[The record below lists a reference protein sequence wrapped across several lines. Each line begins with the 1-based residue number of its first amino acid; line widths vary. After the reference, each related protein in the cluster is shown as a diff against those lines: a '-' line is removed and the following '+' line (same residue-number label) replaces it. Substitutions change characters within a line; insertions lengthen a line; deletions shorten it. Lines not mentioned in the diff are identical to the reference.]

1 MVGVAVPVVAILA
14 ALVGAVVLTGIVMFV
29 IVPVFKGIGFLLGH
43 VGRFIGGMFR
53 DTFRFIGAVPAAVV
67 FALLC
72 VLNVI
77 IGRWSAGAHFGA
89 NVSHEI
95 RTMLSCLYRV
105 CLGHPL
111 RLIGLGPALEGI
123 EERVPA
129 AVAEAPGSDR
139 PSRRVGQFDG
149 YKIVGSLPGGGSG
162 GRLYVA
168 EPLPEKR
175 KRIERQQGEC
185 PERVVIK
192 SFAIADG
199 SSLPQIVRES
209 RALEGARQ
217 IGLIIEH
224 ELTDDRF
231 FYVMPYVPGDNLGT
245 VVRQQHAAAGD
256 AGLGDRP
263 LQEMLSYISDVVA
276 TLDHYHRGGL
286 WHKDIKP
293 ENIVVHAG
301 RAHVVDLGLV
311 TSLRSAMTLTTHGT
325 EYFRDP
331 EMVRMALRGVKVHE
345 VDGAKFDIYG
355 AAAVLYFALEGTFP
369 SHGGLSTITRRCPEA
384 VKWIV
389 RRGMTDYA
397 RRYASADL
405 MQRDLEAV
413 RRHPN
418 LWAMKPA
425 ELPSMRGSEAMAHE
439 AAPSPAPGDAAPFGF
454 GPGGAAAASAGAA
467 AAAVGV
473 AGSGYARPRLNIAN
487 WWTGRIERGPGQFVY
502 IGGLSG
508 LQEAKDEIRRAASN
522 VRNEVRRAWHD
533 IRGTSTPPPA
543 PASPPESVR
552 IHFDGSPRRSATE
565 QIASARA
572 RAQARR
578 EQARQRRHHARHPAE
593 RINFGMVVAA
603 LAVVAAVIFF
613 ARMGSSFPRRFR
625 PGGVVSFGSVE
636 GPHAPVTP
644 GQRRITLDGPGGRV
658 VVEAPGSS
666 AADAAA
672 DSALAPIDAG
682 LLALVQ
688 RLPQRYLII
697 NDHPDLRSATVR
709 DRVAKIGE
717 MLGRLGF
724 APLEDSDLEATLD
737 ARIRTEVSRAG
748 RVDIGKNIVHE
759 AEAAVGPLLG
769 VDEQLQNLGCVVWL
783 ARGEGDR
790 FLTWVLTPDCH
801 ISEIDDRILAYISSI
816 R

>member
-1 MVGVAVPVVAILA
+1 MVGVAVPIVAILG
-14 ALVGAVVLTGIVMFV
+14 ALVGAVLLTGIVMFV

-53 DTFRFIGAVPAAVV
+53 DTFRFVGALPAAVV
-67 FALLC
+67 FAVLS
-72 VLNVI
+72 VLNVV

-89 NVSHEI
+89 NVQREI
-95 RTMLSCLYRV
+95 KTMASCLYRV

-111 RLIGLGPALEGI
+111 RLIGLGPVLEGL

-129 AVAEAPGSDR
+129 AYAEAPGRDR

-175 KRIERQQGEC
+175 RRIEHAQGEC

-231 FYVMPYVPGDNLGT
+231 FYVMPYVPGDNLGI

-256 AGLGDRP
+256 AGLGDRQ
-263 LQEMLSYISDVVA
+263 LQEMLSYMSDVVA

-293 ENIVVHAG
+293 ENIVVYAG

-345 VDGAKFDIYG
+345 VDGAKFDVYG

-389 RRGMTDYA
+389 RRGMTDYS
-397 RRYASADL
+397 RRYASAAMML
-405 MQRDLEAV
+405 RDLDAI

-418 LWAMKPA
+418 VWAMKPA
-425 ELPSMRGSEAMAHE
+425 ELPSMQA
-439 AAPSPAPGDAAPFGF
+439 GDASAEAPADAAAFAAAGF
-454 GPGGAAAASAGAA
+454 GPGGAAAAVGAA
-467 AAAVGV
+467 VNAAVGAAHAASAASP
-473 AGSGYARPRLNIAN
+473 AGVYVRPRLRVAN
-487 WWTGRIERGPGQFVY
+487 WWTGRIDPGA
-502 IGGLSG
+502 GGAG
-508 LQEAKDEIRRAASN
+508 YAGGVREAKEELRRAAAT
-522 VRNEVRRAWHD
+522 VRGEVRKAWRD
-533 IRGTSTPPPA
+533 LRGSAEVAAVHA
-543 PASPPESVR
+543 PEDVR
-552 IHFDGSPRRSATE
+552 IHFAGGPRPPAAD

-572 RAQARR
+572 RAAERR
-578 EQARQRRHHARHPAE
+578 RHARQRRFRTTHPAE
-593 RINFGMVVAA
+593 RINPGMVVAA
-603 LAVVAAVIFF
+603 VAVLAVIGVAAAFNVNWLRR
-613 ARMGSSFPRRFR
+613 ARL
-625 PGGVVSFGSVE
+625 GGHVALGES
-636 GPHAPVTP
+636 
-644 GQRRITLDGPGGRV
+644 GPGAAV
-658 VVEAPGSS
+658 VDGAHPGAIAMAPGAAVFEQVHRAQEL
-666 AADAAA
+666 AADAALI
-672 DSALAPIDAG
+672 S
-682 LLALVQ
+682 LVED
-688 RLPQRYLII
+688 LPHQYLII
-697 NDHPDLRSATVR
+697 NDHPDLRSAVVR
-709 DRVAKIGE
+709 DRVARIGE
-717 MLGRLGF
+717 MLVRLGF
-724 APLEDSDLEATLD
+724 EPVEDRDLAATLD
-737 ARIRTEVSRAG
+737 ARIRTEVSRVG
-748 RVDIGKNIVHE
+748 NVDIERNIVAD
-759 AEAAVGPLLG
+759 AEAVVGSLLG

-783 ARGEGDR
+783 ARGSGDR
-790 FLTWVLTPDCH
+790 ILTWVLTPDCH
-801 ISEIDDRILAYISSI
+801 ESTADDRILAVLSSF

>member
-1 MVGVAVPVVAILA
+1 MVGIAVPIVAIVG

-29 IVPVFKGIGFLLGH
+29 IVPLFKGIGFLLGH
-43 VGRFIGGMFR
+43 LGRFIGGMFR
-53 DTFRFIGAVPAAVV
+53 DTFRFVGAIPAAVV
-67 FALLC
+67 FAVLS

-89 NVSHEI
+89 NVSREI
-95 RTMLSCLYRV
+95 RTMFSCLYRV

-111 RLIGLGPALEGI
+111 RLIGLGPMLEGI

-139 PSRRVGQFDG
+139 PSRRAGQFDG

-175 KRIERQQGEC
+175 QRIERQQGAC

-217 IGLIIEH
+217 IGLIVEH
-224 ELTDDRF
+224 ELTEDRF
-231 FYVMPYVPGDNLGT
+231 FYVMPYVPGENLGM
-245 VVRQQHAAAGD
+245 VVRQLHATSGD
-256 AGLGDRP
+256 QGLSERS
-263 LQEMLSYISDVVA
+263 LQDVLSYISDVVA
-276 TLDHYHRGGL
+276 TLDQYHRGGL

-345 VDGAKFDIYG
+345 VDGARFDIYG

-413 RRHPN
+413 RRHPD

-425 ELPSMRGSEAMAHE
+425 ELPSMRGGEALADE
-439 AAPSPAPGDAAPFGF
+439 STPESAPGGAMPFGF
-454 GPGGAAAASAGAA
+454 GPGGAAAAAGAVA
-467 AAAVGV
+467 AATVG
-473 AGSGYARPRLNIAN
+473 AARSPYQRPRLSIAN

-502 IGGLSG
+502 VGGVSG
-508 LQEAKDEIRRAASN
+508 LQEARDGLRRAASN
-522 VRNEVRRAWHD
+522 ARDEVRRAWRD
-533 IRGTSTPPPA
+533 IRGTPAPPPA
-543 PASPPESVR
+543 PSSPPESVR
-552 IHFDGSPRRSATE
+552 IQFDGSPRRSATE

-578 EQARQRRHHARHPAE
+578 EQARERRHHVRHPAE
-593 RINFGMVVAA
+593 RINVGMVVAA
-603 LAVVAAVIFF
+603 LAVVAAVVVF
-613 ARMGSSFPRRFR
+613 ARMSSSFPRRFR
-625 PGGVVSFGSVE
+625 SGGDVSLGTMNDAHATFSSGHPSTTIE
-636 GPHAPVTP
+636 GPA
-644 GQRRITLDGPGGRV
+644 GRV
-658 VVEAPGSS
+658 VFAAPGAGLSDTAS
-666 AADAAA
+666 DANA
-672 DSALAPIDAG
+672 APIEAG
-682 LLALVQ
+682 LVALVRQ
-688 RLPQRYLII
+688 LPHRYLII
-697 NDHPDLRSATVR
+697 NDHPDLRSPAVR
-709 DRVAKIGE
+709 DRVARIGE
-717 MLGRLGF
+717 MLGRIGF
-724 APLEDSDLEATLD
+724 APLEDGDLEATLD
-737 ARIRTEVSRAG
+737 ARIRTEVSRVG
-748 RVDIGKNIVHE
+748 RVDIERNIVSE
-759 AEAAVGPLLG
+759 AEGAVGPLLG
-769 VDEQLQNLGCVVWL
+769 VDEQLQDLGCVVWV

-801 ISEIDDRILAYISSI
+801 LSEIDDRILAYLNSI